1 MKIGLSFLPQIRSLL
16 IPSPNPEQ
24 LADLTS
30 EDRALKNGGGWIAQQ
45 VQEIIAQISTSFGR
59 EHNDDD
65 THSTINASGTIAE
78 RGRSFPL
85 GEMIPVPYLAANFT
99 GSGTMTWTVD
109 GADVNNLAY
118 AVIGKLMFL
127 AFNISATSVG
137 GALSSALQIAIPGHA
152 QSSRYGAG
160 SYQYADNG
168 VAGAGAWQV
177 SPNGTVLQLFNASS
191 GNWTASANNTTVVGT
206 AIFEVTGI

>member
-65 THSTINASGTIAE
+65 THSTINATGTIAE
-78 RGRSFPL
+78 RGRTFPL
-85 GEMIPVPYLAANFT
+85 GEMIPVPYLAGNFT
-99 GSGTMTWTVD
+99 GNGTMTWTVD
-109 GADVNNLAY
+109 GTDVNNLAY

-137 GALSSALQIAIPGHA
+137 GAVNSALQIAIPSHA
-152 QSSRYGAG
+152 MSSRYGAG

-177 SPNGTVLQLFNASS
+177 SPNGTVVQLFNAAS